1 MLMSDHHDIT
11 RRSSKLVLETIHDN
25 SNSGAHPSLPQLDFN
40 VAEGGGGWRGG
51 SKIKKFNKKT

>member
-40 VAEGGGGWRGG
+40 MAEGGGSLEGG
-51 SKIKKFNKKT
+51 GQK

>member
-40 VAEGGGGWRGG
+40 VAEGGGGVGG
-51 SKIKKFNKKT
+51 GLKNKKFQ

>member
-25 SNSGAHPSLPQLDFN
+25 ANSDAHPSLPQLDFN
-40 VAEGGGGWRGG
+40 MTEGGGGLEGEG
-51 SKIKKFNKKT
+51 QK

>member
-40 VAEGGGGWRGG
+40 VAEGGRGLEGGL
-51 SKIKKFNKKT
+51 KNKKFQ

>member
-40 VAEGGGGWRGG
+40 VAEGGGLEGG
-51 SKIKKFNKKT
+51 LKNKKFQ